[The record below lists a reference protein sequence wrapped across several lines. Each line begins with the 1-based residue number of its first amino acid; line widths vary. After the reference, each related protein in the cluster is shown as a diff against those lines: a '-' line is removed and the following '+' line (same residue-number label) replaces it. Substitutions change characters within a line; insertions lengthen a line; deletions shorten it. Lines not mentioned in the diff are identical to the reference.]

1 MELRLT
7 NRKVVVAASRS
18 GIGENED
25 DPGAAARP
33 GIVFPLA
40 DLDGAEWLCNIR
52 SGRNPS
58 LRQLS
63 NLILS
68 NCLTS

>member
-40 DLDGAEWLCNIR
+40 DLDGAEWL
-52 SGRNPS
+52 
-58 LRQLS
+58 
-63 NLILS
+63 
-68 NCLTS
+68 